1 MAKYPLLQLK
11 SDNYEIDEPEP
22 RERRIIEGKINIDRS
37 VFKKSKKERELL
49 KLAKMGAK
57 IELMNK
63 YKEIGAPPR

>member
-49 KLAKMGAK
+49 KLAKMEAK

-63 YKEIGAPPR
+63 YKEIGAPPW